1 METTIGHWV
10 YTINP
15 LPLNRDY
22 HRDPN
27 IQALRRRGFIHQ
39 GSELIHL
46 GGLDQVRVPQSSF
59 FNTS

>member
-1 METTIGHWV
+1 MEATIEHWV
-10 YTINP
+10 YIINP
-15 LPLNRDY
+15 LPLDRDY
-22 HRDPN
+22 SRDPN

-39 GSELIHL
+39 GSKLIRL